1 MPAPS
6 AARQVDRST
15 VSAIIPCLDEET
27 AIGPCVAA
35 VLAHGLGE
43 VIVVDGGSTDFTVER
58 ASQAGGDRSFT
69 LRSGLPS
76 AMVRLTGRD
85 GAPVATLTG
94 PKGEK
99 ISTAILSEVQPQNF
113 NFIPRPEPYQHPSRL
128 SKRQSRRCTQKAD

>member
-58 ASQAGGDRSFT
+58 ASQAGGPVTFIATGEALDDEMTSRIGRHKRERPQAWRTIEEPHAFVGHRGGGENQKHENEQLLHEASQVVPFI
-69 LRSGLPS
+69 S
-76 AMVRLTGRD
+76 AITF
-85 GAPVATLTG
+85 AT
-94 PKGEK
+94 
-99 ISTAILSEVQPQNF
+99 SM
-113 NFIPRPEPYQHPSRL
+113 
-128 SKRQSRRCTQKAD
+128 